1 MDKAIRKPI
10 RLIKQSDIRKHFGMS
25 EAIDAM
31 AAAFSKLSAG
41 ECFVPKRTIASTRDK
56 ALNLLLK
63 PAFIRQPN
71 RAGIKILTQKTKA
84 VVPGIPT
91 ILGIV
96 LLIDTNTGEIL
107 SIMDGEYITALRT
120 GAASGLATKYLSRKE
135 SKTVAIFGCGSQG
148 KTQLTAVNAVRD
160 IQQTFVFDRS
170 AEAGEAFID
179 EMSSMISSNIQFTD
193 DLSLLREVDIVC
205 TATNAETPLF
215 SKEHLK
221 PGVHINA
228 IGSFKPNMQ
237 EIDPKIIQVSRCYFD
252 DREACLKETGD
263 FLRAK
268 DSSKLSAENII
279 GEIGDVVLGN
289 IPARTSPD
297 EITLFK
303 SVGTAIQDLEVANR
317 IYEKSLQTNF
327 GREIKLYE

>member
-41 ECFVPKRTIASTRDK
+41 ECFVPKRTIASTSDN

-63 PAFIRQPN
+63 PAFIHEPN
-71 RAGIKILTQKTKA
+71 RSAIKILTQKTKA
-84 VVPGIPT
+84 VIPGIPT

-120 GAASGLATKYLSRKE
+120 GAASGLATKYLSQKE
-135 SKTVAIFGCGSQG
+135 SKTVAIFGCGTQG
-148 KTQLTAVNAVRD
+148 KTQLAAVNAVRN
-160 IQQTFVFDRS
+160 IEKTWAFDRS
-170 AEAGEAFID
+170 SQTGKAFIH
-179 EMSSMISSNIQFTD
+179 EMSSKISGEIQFTD
-193 DLSLLREVDIVC
+193 DLSVLRDVDIIC
-205 TATNAETPLF
+205 TATNAEKPLF
-215 SKEHLK
+215 SKMYLK
-221 PGVHINA
+221 PGAHINA

-237 EIDPKIIQVSRCYFD
+237 EIDPEIIKVSRCYFD
-252 DREACLKETGD
+252 DRDACLKESGD
-263 FLRAK
+263 FL
-268 DSSKLSAENII
+268 SARVSEDNII
-279 GEIGDVVLGN
+279 GEIGDCVLGN
-289 IPARTSPD
+289 IPARTSND

-327 GREIKLYE
+327 GQEIKLYD